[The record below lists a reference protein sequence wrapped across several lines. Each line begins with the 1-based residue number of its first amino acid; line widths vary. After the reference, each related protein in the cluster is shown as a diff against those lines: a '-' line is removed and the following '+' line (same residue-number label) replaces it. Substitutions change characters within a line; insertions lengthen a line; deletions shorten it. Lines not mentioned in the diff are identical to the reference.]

1 VVVAGEVEPGR
12 PWRVGIRHPLR
23 PDRTAAVLE
32 LVDMAVADIRHLR
45 ARRAHR
51 GSSHRAAGAGLLS
64 VTVAARSLA
73 RADALATAVFA
84 MGTAGPRWFAARGGA
99 LLAITTDQQV
109 LTTPAMDRLL
119 APTV

>member
-1 VVVAGEVEPGR
+1 
-12 PWRVGIRHPLR
+12 
-23 PDRTAAVLE
+23 
-32 LVDMAVADIRHLR
+32 MAVATSGTYERG
-45 ARRAHR
+45 AHIVDPAT
-51 GSSHRAAGAGLLS
+51 GLPAAGLLS
-64 VTVAARSLA
+64 VTVAAPSLA

-84 MGTAGPRWFAARGGA
+84 MGMAGPRWFAGRGGA